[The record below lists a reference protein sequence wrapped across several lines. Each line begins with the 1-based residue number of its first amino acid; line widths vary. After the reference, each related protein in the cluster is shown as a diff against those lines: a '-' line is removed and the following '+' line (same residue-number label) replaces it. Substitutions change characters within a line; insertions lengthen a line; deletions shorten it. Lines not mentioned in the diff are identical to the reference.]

1 MISPPLSIILPAVAT
16 TLSTVFVTVFEGH
29 LPKKDLM
36 RSIRSNLESL
46 STIPALGVEAIFE
59 IDRAEEKN
67 MKISLRYIFANE
79 RVDISP
85 FFTIDKREERERE
98 RENRQTE
105 KTFFYQSQKQP
116 C

>member
-79 RVDISP
+79 RVDFSQSI
-85 FFTIDKREERERE
+85 REKRERE
-98 RENRQTE
+98 KERQRE
-105 KTFFYQSQKQP
+105 KTFFLSVTKATL
-116 C
+116 